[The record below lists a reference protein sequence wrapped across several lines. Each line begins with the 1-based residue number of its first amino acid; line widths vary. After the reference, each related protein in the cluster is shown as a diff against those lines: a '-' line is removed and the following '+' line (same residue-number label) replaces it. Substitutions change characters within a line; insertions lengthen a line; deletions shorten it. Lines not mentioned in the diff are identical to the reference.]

1 MSRAAYEGKAMRSQ
15 TLLLLLICL
24 AALPALNPT
33 LYAQSSSPKVRYISY
48 QDARPIVE
56 ALADV
61 LPAELRSAN
70 SGDPASI
77 WAGWVARR
85 DGEIRARLVQGDE
98 DSLVNFLLF
107 GTSFTRK
114 PRITLDDLGQIAAK
128 HSFSA
133 DQSAETNAFV
143 RAIQARADDLI
154 RAIGAPANNERL
166 LFARRLLERKGYEI
180 NSEQGRKR
188 ARDYLISSL
197 ARMLNEHASYGRV
210 LESAKLLGDPSEEF
224 VERSKLYA
232 TRGLSSDTSLLPNF
246 AIERALSSLKAQGAL
261 AAGGIHRVGI
271 IGPGLD
277 FTDKQDGYD
286 FYPEQTIQPFAI
298 IDSLARLGLARPGEL
313 RVTTFDLSARVNDHL
328 RRAAANARRGIAY
341 TIQLPRDAQGQWKPE
356 AIDYWTRFGD
366 RIGAP
371 ARPVVIPAG
380 LSDLRIR
387 AVSVRPAIVSL
398 ITAEDT
404 NIVLQRPELSAD
416 QRFDLIIATNILVY
430 YEVFEQSLALAN
442 VERMLRPGGL
452 LLSNNAL
459 LELPGS
465 GMHSIGYETVVY
477 SERPSDGDHIVWY
490 QRDVEK

>member
-1 MSRAAYEGKAMRSQ
+1 MKRAASKVIVMRSQ
-15 TLLLLLICL
+15 TFLWVLICL
-24 AALPALNPT
+24 TTFTTLNPRF
-33 LYAQSSSPKVRYISY
+33 YAQAPSHRVSYISY
-48 QDARPIVE
+48 QEARPVVE
-56 ALADV
+56 ALSDV
-61 LPAELRSAN
+61 LPVELRSA
-70 SGDPASI
+70 SPADLPTI
-77 WAGWVARR
+77 WPAWVARR
-85 DGEIRARLVQGDE
+85 DGEIRARVLQGDE

-107 GTSFTRK
+107 GSSFTHK
-114 PRITLDDLGQIAAK
+114 PRITLTDLAQSAVK
-128 HSFSA
+128 HSFGVDHSP
-133 DQSAETNAFV
+133 ETNAFV
-143 RAIQARADDLI
+143 EALEARADDLI
-154 RAIGAPANNERL
+154 RAIALSSNNERL

-188 ARDYLISSL
+188 VKDYLISSI
-197 ARMLNEHASYGRV
+197 ARVLSEHASYARI

-246 AIERALSSLKAQGAL
+246 AIEKALSSLKAQGTL

-286 FYPEQTIQPFAI
+286 FYPLQTIQPFAV
-298 IDSLARLGLARPGEL
+298 IDSLLRLGLARAGEL
-313 RVTTFDLSARVNDHL
+313 RVTTFDLSARVNEHL
-328 RRAAANARRGIAY
+328 RRAVSNARRGTAY
-341 TIQLPRDAQGQWKPE
+341 TIQLPRDAQGQWKPG
-356 AIDYWTRFGD
+356 AINYWTRFGD

-371 ARPVVIPAG
+371 GQPVAIPTG
-380 LSDLRIR
+380 LNDLKIR
-387 AVSVRPAIVSL
+387 AVRIRPAIASL

-404 NIVLQRPELSAD
+404 NIVLQRTELSAD
-416 QRFDLIIATNILVY
+416 QRFDLLIATNILVY

-442 VERMLRPGGL
+442 IERMLKPSGL

-477 SERPSDGDHIVWY
+477 SDKPSDGDHIVWY
-490 QRDVEK
+490 QRAQAK